1 MESNNTNVAMGLLV
15 SGVMYTGWG
24 LIAAFIYAMIAP
36 EFGMPIPSLAA
47 LLGAWWLWFFFFV
60 PPIIFLVSTLSS
72 SFLVTSVKERTAKE
86 KESA

>member
-1 MESNNTNVAMGLLV
+1 MESNSSNVAMGLLV

-24 LIAAFIYAMIAP
+24 LIAAVIYTLIAP
-36 EFGMPIPSLAA
+36 EFGFPVPSLMA
-47 LLGAWWLWFFFFV
+47 LLGVWWLWLFFFV

-72 SFLVTSVKERTAKE
+72 SFLLSFKKEGSVKN